1 MRETGSVTWWATID
15 TESVSD
21 SGSSNTVLAVT
32 VALILLGVG
41 LLVVTAWFWRSTRP
55 DPEALGPLVA
65 MSDRRFVTLGP
76 IEKRRALDEAR
87 PAPETNE
94 VAPVVVDDEPAD
106 DEPSV
111 DDFGNDAE
119 PIDELI
125 DELEVESV
133 AVVLDDEPEI
143 DVPTVV
149 DEPDSEIEP
158 EDEPDAV
165 DHEPTPRPRPIDPL
179 L

>member
-1 MRETGSVTWWATID
+1 M
-15 TESVSD
+15 
-21 SGSSNTVLAVT
+21 LAVT

-87 PAPETNE
+87 PAPEANE
-94 VAPVVVDDEPAD
+94 VAPVVVDDQPAD

-133 AVVLDDEPEI
+133 AAVPDDEPEI
-143 DVPTVV
+143 DVPTVD
-149 DEPDSEIEP
+149 DEPDTDIEP
-158 EDEPDAV
+158 DDEPDAV